1 VQREPTEISGSGL
14 LRRLPRHGDSV
25 ARMKNGHCADI
36 LNVFAVDTVIT
47 VNQHFDELSCF
58 E

>member
-1 VQREPTEISGSGL
+1 MDGSSQCGSL
-14 LRRLPRHGDSV
+14 HATTLWHFDAAEWAV
-25 ARMKNGHCADI
+25 
-36 LNVFAVDTVIT
+36 AVDTVIT

>member
-1 VQREPTEISGSGL
+1 MCERAEPSSHKK
-14 LRRLPRHGDSV
+14 RRRIKPD
-25 ARMKNGHCADI
+25 
-36 LNVFAVDTVIT
+36 AVDTVIT